1 MTDPEREKEVPMRR
15 KATVTSYFDTRA
27 SVPMIR
33 LRGRWLMRAGFREGD
48 ALRIEV
54 EDGRLILT
62 RPGDPAPARIHSP
75 EDH

>member
-1 MTDPEREKEVPMRR
+1 MHR
-15 KATVTSYFDTRA
+15 KATVTSYFDTRV

-33 LRGRWLMRAGFREGD
+33 LRGRWLMLAGFREGD

-62 RPGDPAPARIHSP
+62 RPADSP
-75 EDH
+75 ETSLLSEEN

>member
-1 MTDPEREKEVPMRR
+1 MHR

-33 LRGRWLMRAGFREGD
+33 LRGRWLMLAGFREGD

-62 RPGDPAPARIHSP
+62 RPGDPRPTPTLLP
-75 EDH
+75 EER

>member
-1 MTDPEREKEVPMRR
+1 MPRE
-15 KATVTSYFDTRA
+15 ATVTSCFDMRV

-54 EDGRLILT
+54 EEGRLVLM
-62 RPGDPAPARIHSP
+62 RPGDPIPTRILLP
-75 EDH
+75 EEH

>member
-1 MTDPEREKEVPMRR
+1 MHR
-15 KATVTSYFDTRA
+15 KATVTSYFDTRV

-33 LRGRWLMRAGFREGD
+33 LRGRWLMRAGFRKGD

-62 RPGDPAPARIHSP
+62 RPGDPLPTRILLP
-75 EDH
+75 EER